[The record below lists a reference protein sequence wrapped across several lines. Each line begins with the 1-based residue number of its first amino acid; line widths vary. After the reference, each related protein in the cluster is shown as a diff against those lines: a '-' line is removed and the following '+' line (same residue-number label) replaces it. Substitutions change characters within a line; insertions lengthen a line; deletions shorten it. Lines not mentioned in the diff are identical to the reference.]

1 MGKYAQQCLTTVTLN
16 ADANQDVTL
25 TSLQNLAAGNS
36 LRPPHVPGTRTISG
50 VVFEITAAGRQPI
63 EGAWVGFT
71 VDPSGDI
78 TGAETFSDASGRYLL
93 CGLPETRLT
102 SLFAVKNGYSRDDLW
117 KSVDAGSDTTL
128 DIELKR

>member
-1 MGKYAQQCLTTVTLN
+1 
-16 ADANQDVTL
+16 
-25 TSLQNLAAGNS
+25 
-36 LRPPHVPGTRTISG
+36 VPGTRTISG
-50 VVFEITAAGRQPI
+50 IVFEITDAGRQPI
-63 EGAWVGFT
+63 EAAWVGFT

-78 TGAETFSDASGRYLL
+78 TGAETSSDASGRYLL

-102 SLFAVKNGYSRDDLW
+102 SLFAVKNEYSRDDLW